1 MDAATSKQKAYIKD
15 LFVKCGVPKWI
26 FNPLKLWNISKSD
39 ADLLINGLR
48 IMKKF
53 DHEDL
58 KDMIWQILQEKN
70 AIQIKSKTVDQL
82 EEEAE
87 QATYDPT
94 TEDWLDQQTYE
105 DYIPQKEWIQESQAD
120 MLREREVI
128 NERRIL

>member
-26 FNPLKLWNISKSD
+26 FNTLKLWNISKSD

-48 IMKKF
+48 MMKKF

-58 KDMIWQILQEKN
+58 KDMIWQRLQEKN
-70 AIQIKSKTVDQL
+70 AIQIKSKTVDEL

-94 TEDWLDQQTYE
+94 TEDWLDQQVNN
-105 DYIPQKEWIQESQAD
+105 DHISQKDWIQESQAD
-120 MLREREVI
+120 TLRDQEMVE
-128 NERRIL
+128 